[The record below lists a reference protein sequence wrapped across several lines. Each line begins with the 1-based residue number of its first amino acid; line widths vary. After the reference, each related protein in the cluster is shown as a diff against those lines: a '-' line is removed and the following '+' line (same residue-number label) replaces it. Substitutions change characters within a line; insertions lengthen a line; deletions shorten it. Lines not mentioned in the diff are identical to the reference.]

1 MNEWRGGETVNDN
14 KKRIRADVL
23 LIAAL
28 LLLSGAFLLV
38 RQIRRAGGNMAVVY
52 VDGKRTAAY
61 PLSKDVTVTLT
72 NRDGGVNL
80 LVIENGT
87 ADVRDA
93 SCPDK
98 LCVHMHPIQY
108 VGETITCLP
117 NRTMI
122 QIQGRGEPEVDVG

>member
-1 MNEWRGGETVNDN
+1 MNEWRGGETVNDH

-117 NRTMI
+117 NGTMI

>member
-1 MNEWRGGETVNDN
+1 MNDH

-28 LLLSGAFLLV
+28 LLVSGAFLLI
-38 RQIRRAGGNMAVVY
+38 RQLRRAGGNMAVVY

-72 NRDGGVNL
+72 NENGGVNL